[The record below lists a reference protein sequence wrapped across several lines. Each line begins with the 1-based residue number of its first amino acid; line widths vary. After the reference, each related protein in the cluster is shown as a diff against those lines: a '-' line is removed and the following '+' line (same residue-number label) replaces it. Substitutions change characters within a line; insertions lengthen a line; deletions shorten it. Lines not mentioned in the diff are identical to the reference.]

1 MNDRSYFV
9 VAVIIALV
17 VPMIFG
23 SIYFFKMKNIKDN
36 TRYVT
41 MLKDKPDLVLDG
53 KTSIEDDSVDAKVE
67 EIKFSV
73 QYVRGEKQ
81 SAKFNLYFENVELF
95 ESSNGLE
102 WQLYVYDEITNNYI
116 LYNSGS
122 LNNKSLK
129 KVILGSNISIDFLS
143 NKKFKLNYS
152 LNDDKGNVE
161 IFKSD
166 IVLEQE

>member
-23 SIYFFKMKNIKDN
+23 SIYFFKTKNIKDN

-81 SAKFNLYFENVELF
+81 SAKFNLYFENVELS

>member
-17 VPMIFG
+17 VPMRFG
-23 SIYFFKMKNIKDN
+23 SIDFFKMKNIKDN